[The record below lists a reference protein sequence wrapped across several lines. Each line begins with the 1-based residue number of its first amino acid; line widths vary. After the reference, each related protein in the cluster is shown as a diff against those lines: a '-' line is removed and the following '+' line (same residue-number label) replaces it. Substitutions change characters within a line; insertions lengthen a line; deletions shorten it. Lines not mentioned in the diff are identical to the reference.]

1 MAGWKLD
8 TGCEAGTNEVV
19 SSLAVQADGKILVG
33 GDFTTLGGQS
43 RIGIGRLNADGTL
56 DTGFN
61 PGAGGGAFS
70 HVRSLA
76 LQTDGKIL
84 VGGHFT
90 MLAGQSR
97 NFIGRLNA
105 DGTPDT
111 SFNSGAAYF
120 ADALAVQA
128 DGTMLVTG
136 DFTTLG
142 RQSPNGIA

>member
-61 PGAGGGAFS
+61 SGAGGLAFS
-70 HVRSLA
+70 RAGPRAVETLA
-76 LQTDGKIL
+76 NIDFAAHGATRPDLSGSVL
-84 VGGHFT
+84 
-90 MLAGQSR
+90 
-97 NFIGRLNA
+97 
-105 DGTPDT
+105 TPD
-111 SFNSGAAYF
+111 AA
-120 ADALAVQA
+120 A
-128 DGTMLVTG
+128 GTATRG
-136 DFTTLG
+136 
-142 RQSPNGIA
+142 